1 MKTIALTPEVDM
13 APQKPEANRAMGR
26 AVQAL
31 RDSFA
36 HQPAPEAVPSAFL
49 LGTLRH
55 RRFRV
60 TTGIPVEVAR
70 DGDTL
75 VLCAV
80 PIEEYG
86 YGANFAEAVEDLQ
99 RTIVELF
106 LGLRRDETRLGPDLR
121 RIYANVREYVTDA
134 TL

>member
-1 MKTIALTPEVDM
+1 MSTVELVERVQ
-13 APQKPEANRAMGR
+13 QKPEANLGLAQ
-26 AVQAL
+26 AVQAFREL
-31 RDSFA
+31 RKSFE
-36 HQPAPEAVPSAFL
+36 HESLGTTLPSPFL

-60 TTGIPVEVAR
+60 NTGIPVEVVR

-75 VLCAV
+75 VLCAM
-80 PIEEYG
+80 PLEEYG
-86 YGANFAEAVEDLQ
+86 YGANFAEALEDLQ

-106 LGLRRDETRLGPDLR
+106 TTLRHDEARLGPDLQ
-121 RIYANVREYVTDA
+121 RIYASLCEYVTDT

>member
-1 MKTIALTPEVDM
+1 V
-13 APQKPEANRAMGR
+13 NRAT
-26 AVQAL
+26 AQSLQAIPDFIEE
-31 RDSFA
+31 RST
-36 HQPAPEAVPSAFL
+36 QVVPSSFL

-60 TTGIPVEVAR
+60 TKAIPVEVTR
-70 DGDTL
+70 DGETL
-75 VLCAV
+75 VFCAV

-106 LGLRRDETRLGPDLR
+106 TGLQRDEARLGPDLR
-121 RIYANVREYVTDA
+121 RVHARLRAFVTDA
-134 TL
+134 SA